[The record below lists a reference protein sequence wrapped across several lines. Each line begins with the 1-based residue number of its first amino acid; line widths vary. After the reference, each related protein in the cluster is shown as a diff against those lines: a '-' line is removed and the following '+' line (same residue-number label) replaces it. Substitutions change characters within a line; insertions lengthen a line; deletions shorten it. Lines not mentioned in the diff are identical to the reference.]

1 MGIKG
6 GGVATAVIDRLGA
19 GTAVA
24 MGTALGAVAEQRDGG
39 GGGRGRFWGI
49 LGNFGGFSVS
59 LENLGEFGAILAN
72 FDPLEG
78 IWGTKM

>member
-1 MGIKG
+1 MGIKE

-24 MGTALGAVAEQRDGG
+24 MGTALGAVAEQRGEG
-39 GGGRGRFWGI
+39 AI
-49 LGNFGGFSVS
+49 LGHFGAFWGFSVS